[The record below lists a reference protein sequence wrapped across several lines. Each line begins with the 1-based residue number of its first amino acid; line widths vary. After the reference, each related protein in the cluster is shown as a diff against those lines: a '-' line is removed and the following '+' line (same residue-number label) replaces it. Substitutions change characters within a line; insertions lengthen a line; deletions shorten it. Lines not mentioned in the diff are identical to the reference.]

1 MTRHS
6 NLLTP
11 ISLKELQNNSWNFQP
26 KYSLDMLDTL
36 PISHQAMIKYEHHR
50 IIKHFVDQAAAV
62 GRADG
67 GYCDDIVGSL
77 GIWNMSNTQQE
88 PLKWIA
94 NKMSFIKYIEFH
106 IKYNIYNLF
115 SNAITVLDVHAG

>member
-36 PISHQAMIKYEHHR
+36 PISHQAMIKYEHCR
-50 IIKHFVDQAAAV
+50 IIKHLLTRRLQSGEQMV
-62 GRADG
+62 
-67 GYCDDIVGSL
+67 DIVMISSVVL
-77 GIWNMSNTQQE
+77 AFGI
-88 PLKWIA
+88 
-94 NKMSFIKYIEFH
+94 
-106 IKYNIYNLF
+106 
-115 SNAITVLDVHAG
+115 

>member
-36 PISHQAMIKYEHHR
+36 PISHQAMIKYEHCR
-50 IIKHFVDQAAAV
+50 IIKHFADQAAAV

-94 NKMSFIKYIEFH
+94 NKMSFIK
-106 IKYNIYNLF
+106 
-115 SNAITVLDVHAG
+115 